1 MLSLR
6 HHAAPDHGLWADHRL
21 LPALPALMRVTFAS
35 YDDDPPLG
43 GQGVLLH
50 GMRAALERRG
60 VDVATVSGRGDH
72 AIHYPRVTR
81 RAPLDLSL
89 QLNRRPDLLT
99 RNRPDVVHVYGG
111 PGGVLLVRRLGV
123 PLVYTAHHTY
133 HQAHGRGDARRA
145 LAPLEARAY
154 RRAAM
159 VLPVSRSTAD
169 ALHAMGVPSSHI
181 EVMPPGIDVP
191 GAEVPNHEPPRGG
204 WPRWAPAAAISSGA
218 GTRGTPSRIGSW
230 SCTSSWAAVRPPRF
244 DHAAWRSTLDD
255 VPAFELKAS
264 FAPAGDQPKAV
275 DQLDRGL
282 RDGLR
287 EQTLLGVTGSG
298 KTFTVA
304 NVIAA
309 QQRPAL
315 VLSPNKTLAAQLWA
329 EFREFFPANAVEY
342 FVSYYDF
349 YQPEA
354 YIARTDTYIEKDS
367 SRNDEIDRLRNSAT
381 RALLTRRDVI
391 VVASVC

>member
-1 MLSLR
+1 MRMADLVACCWCAGWACRLCTLR
-6 HHAAPDHGLWADHRL
+6 TTRTIKHTAAATRVARWRRWRPAPIAAPPWCFRSRGR
-21 LPALPALMRVTFAS
+21 PQTPR
-35 YDDDPPLG
+35 P
-43 GQGVLLH
+43 
-50 GMRAALERRG
+50 RAASWCGWEMSRRCARPRSTWSTTRRG
-60 VDVATVSGRGDH
+60 W
-72 AIHYPRVTR
+72 
-81 RAPLDLSL
+81 
-89 QLNRRPDLLT
+89 
-99 RNRPDVVHVYGG
+99 
-111 PGGVLLVRRLGV
+111 
-123 PLVYTAHHTY
+123 
-133 HQAHGRGDARRA
+133 
-145 LAPLEARAY
+145 
-154 RRAAM
+154 
-159 VLPVSRSTAD
+159 
-169 ALHAMGVPSSHI
+169 PS
-181 EVMPPGIDVP
+181 
-191 GAEVPNHEPPRGG
+191 
-204 WPRWAPAAAISSGA
+204 WAPSAAISFDA